1 MLMGG
6 DQVYA
11 DSMWETVPSMQAW
24 AGLEFGEGNK
34 AEATDEMIGEL
45 ERFYFDLYV
54 SRWSQPEVRP
64 MLASIPSIMMWDDHD
79 LIDGWGSYPDDRQ
92 ECDVYQ
98 KTIWPAAERTFRTFQ
113 QQLSVGEAAPN
124 SISSR
129 YGFTLGHVIGGL
141 AVLVLDMR
149 SERKLDQVLSPKHWE
164 AVYAWMDGLK
174 NIDHLVIMSSIPVV
188 YPGFETLERILGW
201 WPGQNEL
208 EDDLADHWNSR
219 PHKGERVR
227 LIHRLLRLT
236 QTETVRPT
244 LISGDVHVAA
254 LGYVDSKRAGDTQGA
269 VINQLISSGIV
280 HPGGRKSVV

>member
-6 DQVYA
+6 AQVYA
-11 DSMWETVPSMQAW
+11 DCIWETVPSMQAC

-64 MLASIPSIMMWDDHD
+64 MLASMPSIMMWDDHD

-98 KTIWPAAERTFRTFQ
+98 KTIWPAAERAFRTFQ

-129 YGFTLGHVIGGL
+129 YGFT
-141 AVLVLDMR
+141 R
-149 SERKLDQVLSPKHWE
+149 
-164 AVYAWMDGLK
+164 
-174 NIDHLVIMSSIPVV
+174 
-188 YPGFETLERILGW
+188 
-201 WPGQNEL
+201 
-208 EDDLADHWNSR
+208 
-219 PHKGERVR
+219 
-227 LIHRLLRLT
+227 
-236 QTETVRPT
+236 
-244 LISGDVHVAA
+244 
-254 LGYVDSKRAGDTQGA
+254 
-269 VINQLISSGIV
+269 
-280 HPGGRKSVV
+280 